1 MSRSFLNQAGIE
13 IQPTHQSARGI
24 DKSPL
29 GVRGEVKFT
38 LNFGEL
44 TLPITALVV
53 DSLDCDIL
61 SGIPFCR
68 ENDIEIPLKSEE
80 ISVMGQRIPYG
91 MKPKNSHDI
100 YRAETITLKN
110 KGQQVILP
118 GEFVEVQ
125 DDSLVN
131 YEGEVS
137 VEPCLDSV
145 GEIGWPQPHISR
157 VVHGTVRIPNL
168 SDNPVLLKTAEYFAQ
183 IRRVRILEDVSYSM
197 PSVHHAYKVNT
208 PIEKSSKL
216 SSVMDNDAG
225 KLSFYKAVT
234 VDPDGL
240 CTKNEKILFEDINK
254 SYNTVFDS
262 NFDAYNDSSG
272 VIRANIN
279 FGKSLPPPRKGRL
292 PFYNQANLCLLQEEA
307 DKLEKLGVL
316 AKPEDVGVHVQYVS
330 PSFLVKKPL
339 GGYRFVTA
347 FHNTLILPSV
357 SSSCDEV
364 LRKLSSW
371 KYLVKT
377 DLTKSFYQIQVTK
390 SSITYLGT
398 ATPFKGLRVYLRSAM
413 GMPGSS
419 EHLRELTSRV
429 LGDMMQEG
437 FVIILHDDFY
447 IRANT
452 ILELSENWHKVLQ
465 RMYDNNLKLSPD
477 KTIVC
482 PKQTTILGWVWNTVS

>member
-1 MSRSFLNQAGIE
+1 ML
-13 IQPTHQSARGI
+13 
-24 DKSPL
+24 SP
-29 GVRGEVKFT
+29 
-38 LNFGEL
+38 
-44 TLPITALVV
+44 
-53 DSLDCDIL
+53 
-61 SGIPFCR
+61 
-68 ENDIEIPLKSEE
+68 
-80 ISVMGQRIPYG
+80 
-91 MKPKNSHDI
+91 
-100 YRAETITLKN
+100 
-110 KGQQVILP
+110 
-118 GEFVEVQ
+118 
-125 DDSLVN
+125 
-131 YEGEVS
+131 
-137 VEPCLDSV
+137 
-145 GEIGWPQPHISR
+145 
-157 VVHGTVRIPNL
+157 
-168 SDNPVLLKTAEYFAQ
+168 
-183 IRRVRILEDVSYSM
+183 
-197 PSVHHAYKVNT
+197 
-208 PIEKSSKL
+208 
-216 SSVMDNDAG
+216 VMDNDAG

-262 NFDAYNDSSG
+262 NFDEYNDSSG

-330 PSFLVKKPL
+330 PSFLVKKPQ

-347 FHNTLILPSV
+347 FNELSQYTHILPSV

-390 SSITYLGT
+390 SSIPYLGT
-398 ATPFKGLRVYLRSAM
+398 ATPFKCLRVYLRSAM

-419 EHLRELTSRV
+419 EHLQELTSRV

-437 FVIILHDDFY
+437 FVIILHDDVNMCKHY
-447 IRANT
+447 
-452 ILELSENWHKVLQ
+452 S
-465 RMYDNNLKLSPD
+465 
-477 KTIVC
+477 
-482 PKQTTILGWVWNTVS
+482 